1 MGFESILVKI
11 VLLIG
16 FITGMILIIPTK
28 KDPDGG
34 NPELKKIF
42 SIVNSC
48 KVTSRTE
55 KAIVLEYKCGN
66 DAMRDANLLF
76 DAGFKGSMSG
86 VELTV
91 IY

>member
-42 SIVNSC
+42 NIVNSC

>member
-1 MGFESILVKI
+1 MGFESIIIKGILV
-11 VLLIG
+11 VGFFVGLI
-16 FITGMILIIPTK
+16 LVIPTK

-91 IY
+91 MY

>member
-55 KAIVLEYKCGN
+55 KAIVLEYNCSN
-66 DAMRDANLLF
+66 DALRDGDLLV
-76 DAGFKGSMSG
+76 DAGFKGSISG

-91 IY
+91 MY

>member
-91 IY
+91 MY